1 MYFICVCKQPRGD
14 VHFNVTNVHMYTC
27 LTRYT
32 YTSQVVVADGHTY
45 ERGKIEEWIKREQ
58 AHGREVRSPVTNEP
72 LANTHLIPNHTLRS
86 AIRESVEK
94 AARDSSEAVLKRKR
108 VVPSSQFS

>member
-1 MYFICVCKQPRGD
+1 
-14 VHFNVTNVHMYTC
+14 MYTC